1 MDNKKFLDM
10 TGLSKFKDWLD
21 KTFALKDELD
31 DYVPKAEFEKLKA
44 EVEELKS
51 KVN

>member
-1 MDNKKFLDM
+1 MDKKFLDIN
-10 TGLSKFKDWLD
+10 GLSKFKDWLN

-44 EVEELKS
+44 EVDVLKS
-51 KVN
+51 KIS

>member
-31 DYVPKAEFEKLKA
+31 GYVPKEVFDQLKA
-44 EVEELKS
+44 EVEDLKN